1 MILLKNVIIVD
12 NNSKLHL
19 KKRDLLIKNGKITQ
33 IAVSIENEEAR
44 VIEKENLHV
53 SIGWFDSSV
62 SFGEPGFEERQSLK
76 NGLETAAKS
85 GFTTIMLNPN
95 NKPNPQDES
104 GINYLKGK
112 SAGEAVTVLPV
123 GNFTLNQDGK
133 HLAELYD
140 MQQAGAVSFYD
151 FKKSI
156 NNTNLLK
163 VGLQYVKSFDGII
176 QSYPQDNDLACLLYT
191 SPSPRDQRGSRM
203 PSSA

>member
-1 MILLKNVIIVD
+1 
-12 NNSKLHL
+12 
-19 KKRDLLIKNGKITQ
+19 
-33 IAVSIENEEAR
+33 
-44 VIEKENLHV
+44 
-53 SIGWFDSSV
+53 
-62 SFGEPGFEERQSLK
+62 
-76 NGLETAAKS
+76 
-85 GFTTIMLNPN
+85 MLNPN

-123 GNFTLNQDGK
+123 RNFTLNQDGK

-140 MQQAGAVSFYD
+140 MQLAGAVSFYD

-176 QSYPQDNDLACLLYT
+176 QSYPQDNDLAGKGMVNEDKTTIHLGIKTIPAIAEEVQIARDIQLAVYT
-191 SPSPRDQRGSRM
+191 GAVSYTHLTLPTTPYV
-203 PSSA
+203 